1 VETTTQRI
9 VELVLRLLDRLGAH
23 LTQIAGKHDLTAIQA
38 KVIWTLDLPCPM
50 RAIADRLHC
59 DASNVTGIVDRLESR
74 GLVERRQDPADRRV
88 KHVARTDAGDRLALE
103 LRADVFADV
112 PAVGRLDERQQ
123 AQFIDLLELMV
134 GDAVEPA
141 DSSWRAALAGPVSPR

>member
-1 VETTTQRI
+1 MEATTQRI

-23 LTQIAGKHDLTAIQA
+23 LSAVAGRHALTAIQA

-74 GLVERRQDPADRRV
+74 GLVERRADPADRRV
-88 KHVARTDAGDRLALE
+88 KHVARTPAGDRVVGD
-103 LRADVFADV
+103 LRAEVFADV
-112 PAVGRLDERQQ
+112 PAFNRLDQAQQ
-123 AQFIDLLELMV
+123 AQLIGLLELMV
-134 GDAVEPA
+134 GDDIEPA
-141 DSSWRAALAGPVSPR
+141 DAGWTALTGPTAAR